1 MKKTNKK
8 EVEIPLDVMCEHI
21 SNQEIKAQKASRDS
35 IKYMHCIYMEE
46 NIGRVYKGIVCSIV
60 DYGVFVELVDTK
72 TEGLIKTSTI
82 TGNWSVDMSNH
93 CIKENDTGEIIRLSD
108 EVTVM
113 VSSVELEKRNINF
126 SFLF

>member
-1 MKKTNKK
+1 MKKPNKK
-8 EVEIPLDVMCEHI
+8 EVEISLDTMCEHI

-46 NIGRVYKGIVCSIV
+46 NIGRVYKGIVSSIL
-60 DYGVFVELVDTK
+60 DYGVFVELIDTK

-82 TGNWSVDMSNH
+82 TGDWSADISNH
-93 CIKENDTGEIIRLSD
+93 CIKENNTGEIIRLSD

-113 VSSVELEKRNINF
+113 IASVELEKRNINF

>member
-1 MKKTNKK
+1 MKNKK
-8 EVEIPLDVMCEHI
+8 EVELSLDAMCEHI
-21 SNQEIKAQKASRDS
+21 TNQEIKSAKASRDS

-60 DYGVFVELVDTK
+60 DYGIFVELIDTK

-82 TGNWSVDMSNH
+82 TGDWSVDMTNH
-93 CIKENDTGEIIRLSD
+93 CIKENNTGEIIRLSD

-113 VSSVELEKRNINF
+113 ISSVELEKRNINF

>member
-1 MKKTNKK
+1 MKMKNEKQG
-8 EVEIPLDVMCEHI
+8 ELSLDTMCEHL
-21 SNQEIKAQKASRDS
+21 SNQEIKANSASRDS

-60 DYGVFVELVDTK
+60 DYGVFVELIDTK

-93 CIKENDTGEIIRLSD
+93 CIKENNTGEIIRLSD

-113 VSSVELEKRNINF
+113 ISSVELEKRNINF

>member
-1 MKKTNKK
+1 MKNKK
-8 EVEIPLDVMCEHI
+8 EVELSLDAMCEHI
-21 SNQEIKAQKASRDS
+21 TNQEIKSAKASRDS

-60 DYGVFVELVDTK
+60 DYGIFVELIDTK

-82 TGNWSVDMSNH
+82 TGNWSVDITNH
-93 CIKENDTGEIIRLSD
+93 CIKENNTGEIIRLSD

-113 VSSVELEKRNINF
+113 ISSVELEKRNINF

>member
-1 MKKTNKK
+1 MKNKK
-8 EVEIPLDVMCEHI
+8 EVELSLDAMCEHI
-21 SNQEIKAQKASRDS
+21 TNQEIKSAKASRDS
-35 IKYMHCIYMEE
+35 IRYMHCIYMEE

-60 DYGVFVELVDTK
+60 DYGIFVELIDTK

-82 TGNWSVDMSNH
+82 TGNWSVDITNH
-93 CIKENDTGEIIRLSD
+93 CIKENNTGEIIRLSD

-113 VSSVELEKRNINF
+113 ISSVELEKRNINF